1 MPGEIEAQGG
11 MPSDEPIVE
20 QEQDGGQDGGDSGG
34 EDLKAELDRARKALG
49 AANKEAADRRK
60 KLEAFEKAEQERQQA
75 QLSAEER
82 LKQQLAEA
90 QAQAQ
95 AVTAA
100 ANERLVRAAVLA
112 EASKLAFVDPSDAWR
127 MLDRDGL
134 AVGDDGEV
142 TGAAEALKALAKA
155 KPYLVKAATAAAP
168 SIDGDRGRGASTPEQ
183 KAAGR
188 EQQLRQRFGI

>member
-1 MPGEIEAQGG
+1 MPGDIEQGG
-11 MPSDEPIVE
+11 MPVEEPVVE
-20 QEQDGGQDGGDSGG
+20 MEQGGGQDGGDSGG
-34 EDLKAELDRARKALG
+34 DLKAELDRARKALA

-60 KLEAFEKAEQERQQA
+60 KLEAFERAEQERQQA

-82 LKQQLAEA
+82 LKQQLAEV

-95 AVTAA
+95 AATAA
-100 ANERLVRAAVLA
+100 ANERLLRAAVLA
-112 EASKLAFVDPSDAWR
+112 EAAKLAFVDPSDAWR

-142 TGAAEALKALAKA
+142 TGAAEALKALVKA
-155 KPYLVKAATAAAP
+155 KPYLVKAATAPAA
-168 SIDGDRGRGASTPEQ
+168 SIDGDRGRGVATAEQ
-183 KAAGR
+183 RSAGR

>member
-1 MPGEIEAQGG
+1 MPGDIEQGG
-11 MPSDEPIVE
+11 MPVEEPVVE
-20 QEQDGGQDGGDSGG
+20 MEQGGGQDGGDSGG
-34 EDLKAELDRARKALG
+34 DLKAELDRARKALA

-60 KLEAFEKAEQERQQA
+60 KLEAFERAEQERQQA

-82 LKQQLAEA
+82 LKQQLAEV

-95 AVTAA
+95 AATAA
-100 ANERLVRAAVLA
+100 ANERLLRAAVLA
-112 EASKLAFVDPSDAWR
+112 EAAKLAFVDPSDAWR

-142 TGAAEALKALAKA
+142 TGAAEALKALVKA
-155 KPYLVKAATAAAP
+155 KPYLVKAATAPAA
-168 SIDGDRGRGASTPEQ
+168 SIDGDRGRGTATPDQ
-183 KAAGR
+183 KSAGR

>member
-1 MPGEIEAQGG
+1 MPGEVEQGG
-11 MPSDEPIVE
+11 MPSGGEDQVIE
-20 QEQDGGQDGGDSGG
+20 QEGGQEGGEPA
-34 EDLKAELDRARKALG
+34 EDLKAELDRARKALA

-60 KLEAFEKAEQERQQA
+60 KLEAFEKAEADRKAAE
-75 QLSAEER
+75 LSEVER
-82 LKQQLAEA
+82 LQQQVAEA
-90 QAQAQ
+90 QLRAD

-100 ANERLVRAAVLA
+100 ANERLLKAAVLM

-155 KPYLVKAATAAAP
+155 KPYLVKSAATAA
-168 SIDGDRGRGASTPEQ
+168 SIDGDRGRGVSTPEQ
-183 KAAGR
+183 KTAAR